1 MYRDVTVELLL
12 SSSSHQTAENI
23 SLITQISR
31 GRSPGFKYSTL
42 SLTPRRY
49 SRANLR
55 RSSAL
60 VGQAVGQA
68 LTMTFPQAGA
78 YYLHTRVWYTSVFGL
93 DTQPNILFLLL
104 SAHCFTTDRRRRRI
118 KQVRSYE
125 VQIRARLWLFE
136 IIIIIMAKLTLRLLP

>member
-23 SLITQISR
+23 SLITQINR
-31 GRSPGFKYSTL
+31 GRSPEFKSSTL
-42 SLTPRRY
+42 SLTAPRRY

-68 LTMTFPQAGA
+68 LTTTFPQAGV
-78 YYLHTRVWYTSVFGL
+78 YYLHTRV
-93 DTQPNILFLLL
+93 
-104 SAHCFTTDRRRRRI
+104 
-118 KQVRSYE
+118 
-125 VQIRARLWLFE
+125 
-136 IIIIIMAKLTLRLLP
+136 